1 MHDISYFVLFYL
13 IMYGSF
19 VEFVVFF
26 VFVVFVV
33 SVVSV
38 VFVVFVLL
46 GYIYIYTRKFYRI
59 QTTHQS
65 TLLLLLYFTGSY
77 FTE

>member
-26 VFVVFVV
+26 VFVV